1 MHQGLMIDVIPL
13 DNVSAS
19 AIGRVLQV
27 ANAMLFSC
35 FNFQRLPEH
44 KSKAVYYATKIALT
58 LIKSPKMRYKIW
70 KHAEKRLIKLGKKSN
85 GEVASFTESLTWV
98 GNPAPPMPTMP
109 ASLTADMISAG
120 VMLCQ
125 FEGHSMPVPADYDT
139 WLRVSYGEYMTPP
152 PKEERILRHDVV
164 FWDMNNSY
172 KKYKGVYYCVNKN

>member
-1 MHQGLMIDVIPL
+1 
-13 DNVSAS
+13 
-19 AIGRVLQV
+19 
-27 ANAMLFSC
+27 
-35 FNFQRLPEH
+35 
-44 KSKAVYYATKIALT
+44 
-58 LIKSPKMRYKIW
+58 MRYKIW

-85 GEVASFTESLTWV
+85 GEVASFTESLKIMLERFPREWFE
-98 GNPAPPMPTMP
+98 NPGY
-109 ASLTADMISAG
+109 L
-120 VMLCQ
+120 Q